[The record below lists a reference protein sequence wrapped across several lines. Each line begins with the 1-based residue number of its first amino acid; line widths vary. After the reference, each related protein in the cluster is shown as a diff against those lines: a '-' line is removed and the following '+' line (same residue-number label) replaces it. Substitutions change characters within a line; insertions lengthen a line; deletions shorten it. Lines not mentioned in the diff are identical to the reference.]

1 MKSMTAHTR
10 IEALAQLLRAI
21 DELKSPLSAGQTAEP
36 SEDLRRL
43 LGGEISSEDYF
54 SARIEASVTR
64 ISQYLDR
71 DEANYVRLACH
82 KYLGE
87 RLMKSGLFARL
98 HARLREGQQL
108 SNIQKEGQ
116 AMNQNKNA
124 AKEEAN
130 DLGSEDLQ
138 QFKRGEITMDEYME
152 RRLQNQI
159 KELNLD
165 RFLTNAELEKLRK
178 IMRENFLNSPLFEHY
193 VEVSAKKSRENP

>member
-1 MKSMTAHTR
+1 
-10 IEALAQLLRAI
+10 
-21 DELKSPLSAGQTAEP
+21 
-36 SEDLRRL
+36 
-43 LGGEISSEDYF
+43 
-54 SARIEASVTR
+54 
-64 ISQYLDR
+64 
-71 DEANYVRLACH
+71 
-82 KYLGE
+82 
-87 RLMKSGLFARL
+87 MKSGLFARL